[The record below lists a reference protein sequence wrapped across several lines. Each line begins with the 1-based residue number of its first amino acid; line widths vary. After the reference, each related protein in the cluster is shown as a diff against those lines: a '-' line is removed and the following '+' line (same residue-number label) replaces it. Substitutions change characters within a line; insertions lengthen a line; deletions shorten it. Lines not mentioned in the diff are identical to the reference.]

1 MLYVYYNIIHNF
13 IFNPTTNISTS
24 AMIVYAS
31 GAGIT
36 AAAGTRLA
44 LHLKV
49 QITFNIFLY

>member
-1 MLYVYYNIIHNF
+1 MVYLSL
-13 IFNPTTNISTS
+13 IFNPTTNILTS

-49 QITFNIFLY
+49 QITFSIFLY